1 MKLLITIGLLL
12 TGVSAWACDEDA
24 KIGYWWYCEPPP
36 AETET
41 TPTRTDLPPPPS
53 ADALMQMHPD
63 DLAALQERYLKQAV
77 WRLEPQAVQEY
88 YQVVDAARKKS
99 LAFTAVSDL
108 VLLENPDLN
117 AWGQYQKTNPGRKA
131 VTQQHNAQINALL
144 RQQSD
149 QFGLLLFTRPGCVFC
164 QSQRVVLAAFA
175 ERHGWPVKTI
185 DVQKNPLMAAR
196 FNIDYVPVTILA
208 QKDAEAW
215 MPVAVGEAP
224 LTSVEASVYRAIRY
238 LQGKTTPR
246 QFLQLEYQD
255 GSAMDPEARGA
266 R

>member
-1 MKLLITIGLLL
+1 
-12 TGVSAWACDEDA
+12 
-24 KIGYWWYCEPPP
+24 
-36 AETET
+36 
-41 TPTRTDLPPPPS
+41 
-53 ADALMQMHPD
+53 MQMHPD
-63 DLAALQERYLKQAV
+63 ELAKLQDQYLKQAV
-77 WRLEPQAVQEY
+77 WRLEPQNVQEY

-99 LAFTAVSDL
+99 LAFTALSGL
-108 VLLENPDLN
+108 VMLQNPELN

-144 RQQSD
+144 RQQND

-164 QSQRVVLAAFA
+164 QSQHVVLSAFA
-175 ERHGWPVKTI
+175 ERHGWPIKTI
-185 DVQKNPLMAAR
+185 DVQQNPLMAAR

-208 QKDAEAW
+208 QKASEAW

-224 LTSVEASVYRAIRY
+224 LTTVEASVYRAIRY

-255 GSAMDPEARGA
+255 GSVIDPEARGQ
-266 R
+266 